1 MQPLEPF
8 HILQSEDPQVG
19 PKCVNFTQT
28 HKICPKCVIFA
39 QSPKNRPRRVT
50 TARLGSLL
58 GFNACC
64 FLIFFINICQQVSRE
79 LNFSVTNLSS
89 SSILIRPS
97 LPFQSSWF
105 VSTSWQC
112 TSSSQVKKD
121 ISPCDPNNFRVGI
134 ILTHGILL
142 IHMTR

>member
-19 PKCVNFTQT
+19 PKCLNFTQTPKNCPKCVNFTQ
-28 HKICPKCVIFA
+28 
-39 QSPKNRPRRVT
+39 SPKNCPRRVT

-58 GFNACC
+58 GFNAYC

-79 LNFSVTNLSS
+79 LNFFLPNLSS
-89 SSILIRPS
+89 SSILLRPS

-112 TSSSQVKKD
+112 TSSSQVGAD
-121 ISPCDPNNFRVGI
+121 RSSYVTPITPGWASFSPMASSSY
-134 ILTHGILL
+134 T
-142 IHMTR
+142 